1 MKNITKI
8 FAIALVALGFSAT
21 SFAQTVSPSST
32 ATADATASIL
42 TPILITKNADLGFG
56 TIGAVAGSAST
67 VVVSNTGVRT
77 SATATLFT
85 VASTPVTNA
94 RFTITGTPNALFA
107 ITLPATDVSLTSTS
121 VGATAMTIPAA
132 SWSSD
137 LGVSSTI
144 LNTGSKVLNLG
155 ATLNVGA
162 GQTAGTY
169 SGSFDVTVAYN

>member
-1 MKNITKI
+1 
-8 FAIALVALGFSAT
+8 
-21 SFAQTVSPSST
+21 
-32 ATADATASIL
+32 
-42 TPILITKNADLGFG
+42 
-56 TIGAVAGSAST
+56 
-67 VVVSNTGVRT
+67 
-77 SATATLFT
+77 
-85 VASTPVTNA
+85 
-94 RFTITGTPNALFA
+94 
-107 ITLPATDVSLTSTS
+107 
-121 VGATAMTIPAA
+121 MTIPAA